1 MSLPKAYRQ
10 HIYNSNPLERLNAE
24 SKRCSDMA
32 AIFPDDADIVRP
44 VGAMLP
50 EWNDEGRLQRRYMPL
65 EGLQSLK

>member
-1 MSLPKAYRQ
+1 
-10 HIYNSNPLERLNAE
+10 
-24 SKRCSDMA
+24 MA